1 MPAEKHPDYRWEY
14 EWLEYTLGYV
24 EKSLKNMLFEKEK
37 LDDEVSKSFKH
48 FDSSNSD
55 SYIGLMIGTMFQG
68 SMELRLRKLRDA
80 VNKPYFARIDFRE
93 ENKQNSEKIYI
104 GKLSLMREEDQQ
116 LIIVDWR
123 APVANLYYE
132 ERLGDCSYTCP
143 DGRIRGNLSLKRQ
156 FSINEGRLNDIFDI
170 DITTNDEFLQSY
182 LGASAD
188 NRLKDI
194 VTTIQ
199 AEQNRIIRADMWTPL
214 IVQGAAGSGKT
225 TIALHRIAYL
235 IYTYERT
242 FKPENFMI
250 IAPSKFF
257 LNYIS
262 DVLPEL
268 GVEKVRQTTF
278 EEFAMD
284 LIGRKFKFRDEYEK
298 LIMFVNHNI
307 TEEEAKRNDLVRGS
321 SELKASMLFKKGIDK
336 YIQTIERDFI
346 PKEDF
351 KIGSIV
357 LFKYDEINDLFTR
370 EYKDLPM
377 TKRVNEIKKHLTNR
391 LKARKGNIIEKLQY
405 NCDRKVVFLK
415 DTMED
420 NDERR
425 RLIIEAIDNKNNTI
439 RDIETKSKAAV
450 KDYVKRISKLDPFQ
464 YYVDFI
470 TKKEIFDV
478 ILDGMVDKEQM
489 KFTREYSTEILK
501 SGFIEIE
508 DLAPIIYIKYCIYG
522 MDEKIPV
529 KHVVIDE
536 AQDFSAFQLYVLK
549 KIIKDSSFTILGDLC
564 QGIHSYRGTKS
575 WKDIMENAFAGSRVQ
590 YLTLEQSYRTTVEIM
605 DAANKVIHK
614 LQDEN
619 LVTARPVIRHG
630 EEVKVFVKNSTK
642 EIADDIDKKIRKL
655 IDENFKSI
663 AIICKTL
670 EECQKMYSFLKKA
683 KYSPYVITGKEKE
696 YKSGIV
702 ILPSYLAK
710 GLEFDA
716 VMIANANGE
725 EYKENELDIKLLY
738 VTMTRPLH
746 RLYIYSEGKPSALL
760 DGISVGNCE
769 AILSAKK

>member
-1 MPAEKHPDYRWEY
+1 MPAEKHPAYKEEFERLD
-14 EWLEYTLGYV
+14 YTLGYV
-24 EKSLKNMLFEKEK
+24 NKSLNNILFEKEK
-37 LDDEVSKSFKH
+37 LDEEVSKNFRH
-48 FDSSNSD
+48 FDSSSSD

-68 SMELRLRKLRDA
+68 SMELRLRKLKDA
-80 VNKPYFARIDFRE
+80 VSKPYFARIDFRE
-93 ENKQNSEKIYI
+93 ENKQTNEKIYI
-104 GKLSLMREEDQQ
+104 GKLSLMREEDQE

-132 ERLGDCSYTCP
+132 ERLGECSYICP
-143 DGRIRGNLSLKRQ
+143 DGRIGGDLSLKRQ
-156 FSINEGRLNDIFDI
+156 FSINEGRLKDIFDI

-268 GVEKVRQTTF
+268 GVEKVKQTTF
-278 EEFAMD
+278 EEFAME

-298 LIMFVNHNI
+298 LTMFVNHRI
-307 TEEEAKRNDLVRGS
+307 SPEESSKNELLRGT
-321 SELKASMLFKKGIDK
+321 SELKASMMFKKAIDR
-336 YIQTIERDFI
+336 YIETIEKDFI

-351 KIGSIV
+351 KVGPIV
-357 LFKYDEINDLFTR
+357 LFKYSEINDLFTR
-370 EYKDLPM
+370 EYRNLPM
-377 TKRVNEIKKHLTNR
+377 TRRVDEIKKHLVNR
-391 LKARKGNIIEKLQY
+391 LKARKGSIIEKLQY
-405 NCDRKVVFLK
+405 NCDRRVVILK
-415 DTMED
+415 DSMED
-420 NDERR
+420 NEERR
-425 RLIIEAIDNKNNTI
+425 SLIIEAIDNKDDTI
-439 RDIETKSKAAV
+439 RSIEAQSKVAV
-450 KDYVKRISKLDPFQ
+450 KEYIKRISKLDPYQ

-470 TKKEIFDV
+470 TKEENFDV
-478 ILDGMVDKEQM
+478 IMDGMADREQIE
-489 KFTREYSTEILK
+489 FTRKYSKEILK

-564 QGIHSYRGTKS
+564 QGIHSYRGTKN
-575 WKDIMENAFAGSRVQ
+575 WKDIMENAFEDSRIQ

-605 DAANKVIHK
+605 DAANKVIDK
-614 LQDEN
+614 LHDEN
-619 LVTARPVIRHG
+619 LVTAKPVIRHG
-630 EEVKVFVKNSTK
+630 EEVKVLVKNSIK
-642 EIADDIDKKIRKL
+642 EIAEDIDKKIRTLVK
-655 IDENFKSI
+655 ENFKSI
-663 AIICKTL
+663 AVICKTM
-670 EECQKMYSFLKKA
+670 EECQKIHSYIKKA
-683 KYSPYVITGKEKE
+683 KYSPYIITGKEKE

-725 EYKENELDIKLLY
+725 EYQENELDIKLLY
-738 VTMTRPLH
+738 VSMTRPLH
-746 RLYIYSEGKPSALL
+746 KLYIYSEGNPSTLL
-760 DGISVGNCE
+760 EGI
-769 AILSAKK
+769 

>member
-1 MPAEKHPDYRWEY
+1 MSAEKHPDYKWEF
-14 EWLEYTLGYV
+14 ERLEYTLGYV
-24 EKSLKNMLFEKEK
+24 DKSLKNILVEKEK
-37 LDDEVSKSFKH
+37 LDNEVSKNLRH
-48 FDSSNSD
+48 FDSSSSE

-68 SMELRLRKLRDA
+68 SMELRLRKLKDA
-80 VNKPYFARIDFRE
+80 VSKPYFARIDFRE
-93 ENKQNSEKIYI
+93 KDKQNKEKIYI
-104 GKLSLMREEDQQ
+104 GKLSLMREEDQE

-132 ERLGDCSYTCP
+132 ERLGDCSYICP
-143 DGRIRGNLSLKRQ
+143 DGKISGDLSLKRQ
-156 FSINEGRLNDIFDI
+156 FSINEGKLQDIFDI

-268 GVEKVRQTTF
+268 GVEKVKQTTF
-278 EEFAMD
+278 EEFAME

-298 LIMFVNHNI
+298 LTMFVNHKI
-307 TEEEAKRNDLVRGS
+307 TEKEERRNELIRGS
-321 SELKASMLFKKGIDK
+321 SELKASMLFKEAIDK
-336 YIQTIERDFI
+336 YIETIERDFI

-351 KIGSIV
+351 KISTII
-357 LFKYDEINDLFTR
+357 LFKYEEINDLFTR

-377 TKRVNEIKKHLTNR
+377 TKRVDEIKKHLTNR

-405 NCDRKVVFLK
+405 NCDRRVVMLK

-420 NDERR
+420 GDERR
-425 RLIIEAIDNKNNTI
+425 RLIIEAIDNKNDMIKN
-439 RDIETKSKAAV
+439 IEAQSKVAV
-450 KDYVKRISKLDPFQ
+450 KEYIKRISKLDPFQ

-470 TKKEIFDV
+470 TKEEIFDT
-478 ILDGMVDKEQM
+478 LLEGMVDRDQIE
-489 KFTREYSTEILK
+489 FTRKYSDEILK

-522 MDEKIPV
+522 MNEKIPV

-575 WKDIMENAFAGSRVQ
+575 WKDVMKNAFADSRIQ

-605 DAANKVIHK
+605 DAANKVIDK
-614 LQDEN
+614 LHDEN

-630 EEVKVFVKNSTK
+630 EEVKVLVKNSIK
-642 EIADDIDKKIRKL
+642 EIAEDIDKKIKEL
-655 IDENFKSI
+655 VNENFKSI
-663 AIICKTL
+663 AVICKTL
-670 EECQKMYSFLKKA
+670 DECQNMYSYLKNA
-683 KYSPYVITGKEKE
+683 EYSPYVITGKEKE

-746 RLYIYSEGKPSALL
+746 RLYIYSEGEPSRLL
-760 DGISVGNCE
+760 DGI
-769 AILSAKK
+769 

>member
-1 MPAEKHPDYRWEY
+1 MSAEKHPAYRE
-14 EWLEYTLGYV
+14 EFERLEYTLGYV
-24 EKSLKNMLFEKEK
+24 DKSLNNILFEKEK
-37 LDDEVSKSFKH
+37 LDEEVSKNFRH
-48 FDSSNSD
+48 FDSSSSD

-68 SMELRLRKLRDA
+68 SMELRLRKLKDA
-80 VNKPYFARIDFRE
+80 VNKPYFARIDFKE
-93 ENKQNSEKIYI
+93 ENKQNNEKIYI
-104 GKLSLMREEDQQ
+104 GKLSLMREDDQE

-132 ERLGDCSYTCP
+132 ERLGHCSYLCP
-143 DGRIRGNLSLKRQ
+143 DGRIGGDLSLKRQ
-156 FSINEGRLNDIFDI
+156 FSINEGKLNDIFDI

-199 AEQNRIIRADMWTPL
+199 SEQNKIIRADMWTPL

-268 GVEKVRQTTF
+268 GVEKVKQTTF
-278 EEFAMD
+278 EEFAME

-298 LIMFVNHNI
+298 LTMFVNHNI
-307 TEEEAKRNDLVRGS
+307 TSQEVRKNELIWGA
-321 SELKASMLFKKGIDK
+321 SELKASMLFKDAIDK
-336 YIQTIERDFI
+336 YIETIEKDFI

-351 KIGSIV
+351 KIDSIV

-377 TKRVNEIKKHLTNR
+377 TRRVDEIKKHLTNR

-405 NCDRKVVFLK
+405 NCDRRVVLLK
-415 DTMED
+415 DTMEED
-420 NDERR
+420 DERR
-425 RLIIEAIDNKNNTI
+425 RLIIEAIDIKNDTI
-439 RDIETKSKAAV
+439 KDIETQTKVAV
-450 KDYVKRISKLDPFQ
+450 KEYIKRISKLDPYQ

-470 TKKEIFDV
+470 TKEEIFDV
-478 ILDGMVDKEQM
+478 ILEGRVDREQIE
-489 KFTREYSTEILK
+489 FTRNYSKEILK

-549 KIIKDSSFTILGDLC
+549 KIIKDSSFTILGDLN

-575 WKDIMENAFAGSRVQ
+575 WKDIMENAISDSRIQ

-605 DAANKVIHK
+605 DAANKVIDK
-614 LQDEN
+614 LHDEN
-619 LVTARPVIRHG
+619 IVKAKPVIRHG
-630 EEVKVFVKNSTK
+630 EEVKVLVKNSMK
-642 EIADDIDKKIRKL
+642 EIAED
-655 IDENFKSI
+655 IDENIRSLVKESFKSI
-663 AIICKTL
+663 AVICKTM
-670 EECQKMYSFLKKA
+670 EECQKIYSYLKRA
-683 KYSPYVITGKEKE
+683 KYAPYVITGKEKE

-716 VMIANANGE
+716 VMIANANKD
-725 EYKENELDIKLLY
+725 EYMENELDIKLLY
-738 VTMTRPLH
+738 VSMTRPLH
-746 RLYIYSEGKPSALL
+746 KLYVYSEGEPSTLL
-760 DGISVGNCE
+760 EGI
-769 AILSAKK
+769 

>member
-1 MPAEKHPDYRWEY
+1 MPAEKHPDYQWEF
-14 EWLEYTLGYV
+14 ERLEYTLGYV
-24 EKSLKNMLFEKEK
+24 DKSLNNILFEKEK
-37 LDDEVSKSFKH
+37 LDDEVSKSLRH
-48 FDSSNSD
+48 FDSSSSE

-68 SMELRLRKLRDA
+68 SMELRLRKLKDA

-93 ENKQNSEKIYI
+93 KDKQNKEKIYI
-104 GKLSLMREEDQQ
+104 GKLSLMREEDQE

-132 ERLGDCSYTCP
+132 ERLGDCNYLCP
-143 DGRIRGNLSLKRQ
+143 DGKISGDLSLKRQ
-156 FSINEGRLNDIFDI
+156 FSINEGKLQDIFDI

-268 GVEKVRQTTF
+268 GVEKVKQTTF
-278 EEFAMD
+278 EEFAME

-298 LIMFVNHNI
+298 LTMFVNHKI
-307 TEEEAKRNDLVRGS
+307 TEIEERKNELIRDS
-321 SELKASMLFKKGIDK
+321 SELKASMLFKEAIDK
-336 YIQTIERDFI
+336 YIETIERDFI

-351 KIGSIV
+351 KIGTIV
-357 LFKYDEINDLFTR
+357 LFKYEEINDLFTR

-377 TKRVNEIKKHLTNR
+377 TKRVDEIKKHLTNR

-405 NCDRKVVFLK
+405 NCDRKVVMLK

-420 NDERR
+420 SDERR
-425 RLIIEAIDNKNNTI
+425 RLIIEAIDNKNDTI
-439 RDIETKSKAAV
+439 KNIETQSKVAV
-450 KDYVKRISKLDPFQ
+450 KDYIKRISKLDPFQ

-470 TKKEIFDV
+470 TKEEIFDV
-478 ILDGMVDKEQM
+478 LLQGMLDEDQIEFARK
-489 KFTREYSTEILK
+489 YSTEILK
-501 SGFIEIE
+501 SGFIEVE

-575 WKDIMENAFAGSRVQ
+575 WKDIMENAFADSRIQ

-605 DAANKVIHK
+605 DAANKVIDK
-614 LQDEN
+614 LHDEN

-630 EEVKVFVKNSTK
+630 DEVRVLVKNSIK
-642 EIADDIDKKIRKL
+642 EIAEDIDKKIKEL
-655 IDENFKSI
+655 VKENFKSI
-663 AIICKTL
+663 AVICKTL
-670 EECQKMYSFLKKA
+670 DECQKMYSYLKKA
-683 KYSPYVITGKEKE
+683 EYSPYVITGKEKE

-746 RLYIYSEGKPSALL
+746 KLYIYSEGEPSRLL
-760 DGISVGNCE
+760 DGI
-769 AILSAKK
+769 

>member
-1 MPAEKHPDYRWEY
+1 MPAEKHPEY
-14 EWLEYTLGYV
+14 KEEFDRLSYTLGYV
-24 EKSLKNMLFEKEK
+24 DKSLKNMLFEKEK
-37 LDDEVSKSFKH
+37 LDDEVSKNLRH
-48 FDSSNSD
+48 FDSSSSE

-68 SMELRLRKLRDA
+68 SMELRLRKLKDA
-80 VNKPYFARIDFRE
+80 VNKPYFARIDFKE
-93 ENKQNSEKIYI
+93 DNKQNSEKIYI
-104 GKLSLMREEDQQ
+104 GKLSLMREEDQE

-132 ERLGDCSYTCP
+132 ERLGDCSYMCP
-143 DGRIRGNLSLKRQ
+143 DGRIRGDLSLKRQ
-156 FSINEGRLNDIFDI
+156 FSIDKGELQDIFDI

-262 DVLPEL
+262 EVLPEL
-268 GVEKVRQTTF
+268 GVEKVKQTTF
-278 EEFAMD
+278 EEFAME
-284 LIGRKFKFRDEYEK
+284 LIGKKFKFRDEYEK
-298 LIMFVNHNI
+298 LTMFVNHKI
-307 TEEEAKRNDLVRGS
+307 TEDEVKRNELIRGS
-321 SELKASMLFKKGIDK
+321 SELKASMLFKEAIDK
-336 YIQTIERDFI
+336 YIDAIERDFI

-351 KIGSIV
+351 KIGNIV
-357 LFKYDEINDLFTR
+357 LFKYQEINDLFTR

-377 TKRVNEIKKHLTNR
+377 TKRVDEIKKHLTNR

-405 NCDRKVVFLK
+405 NCDRRVVFLK
-415 DTMED
+415 DSMED
-420 NDERR
+420 SEERR
-425 RLIIEAIDNKNNTI
+425 KLIIEAIDYKNDTI
-439 RDIETKSKAAV
+439 KNIETESKAAV
-450 KDYVKRISKLDPFQ
+450 KDYIKRISKLDPYQ
-464 YYVDFI
+464 YFVDFI
-470 TKKEIFDV
+470 TSEEIFDP
-478 ILDGMVDKEQM
+478 ILEGKIDSEQIE
-489 KFTREYSTEILK
+489 FTRKYSGDILK

-575 WKDIMENAFAGSRVQ
+575 WKDIMENSFAESRIQ

-605 DAANKVIHK
+605 DAANKVINK
-614 LQDEN
+614 LHDEE

-630 EEVKVFVKNSTK
+630 EEVKVLVKDSTK
-642 EIADDIDKKIRKL
+642 EIAEDIDKKINELVK
-655 IDENFKSI
+655 ENFKSV
-663 AIICKTL
+663 AVICKTL
-670 EECQKMYSFLKKA
+670 DECQKMYSYLKKA

-738 VTMTRPLH
+738 VSMTRPLH
-746 RLYIYSEGKPSALL
+746 RLYIYSEGEPSSLL
-760 DGISVGNCE
+760 DGI
-769 AILSAKK
+769 

>member
-1 MPAEKHPDYRWEY
+1 MPAEKHPDYRWEFDR
-14 EWLEYTLGYV
+14 LEYTLGYV
-24 EKSLKNMLFEKEK
+24 EKSLSNMLFEKEK
-37 LDDEVSKSFKH
+37 LDENVSKSLRH
-48 FDSSNSD
+48 FDSSSSE

-68 SMELRLRKLRDA
+68 SMELRLRKLKDA
-80 VNKPYFARIDFRE
+80 VSKPYFARIDFKE
-93 ENKQNSEKIYI
+93 ANKGDIEKIYI
-104 GKLSLMREEDQQ
+104 GKLSLMREEDQE

-132 ERLGDCSYTCP
+132 ERLGECSYICP
-143 DGRIRGNLSLKRQ
+143 DGKIIGDLSLKRQ
-156 FSINEGRLNDIFDI
+156 FSINEGKLIDIFDI

-268 GVEKVRQTTF
+268 GVEKVKQTTF
-278 EEFAMD
+278 EEFAME

-298 LIMFVNHNI
+298 LTMFVNHNI
-307 TEEEAKRNDLVRGS
+307 TAKEARRNEFIRGS
-321 SELKASMLFKKGIDK
+321 SELKASMAFKDAIDR
-336 YIQTIERDFI
+336 YIGTIERNFI

-351 KIGSIV
+351 KVGPVV
-357 LFKYDEINDLFTR
+357 LLTYEEINDLFTR
-370 EYKDLPM
+370 EYSDLPM
-377 TKRVNEIKKHLTNR
+377 TRRVDEIKKHLNNR
-391 LKARKGNIIEKLQY
+391 LKARKGSIIDRLQY
-405 NCDRKVVFLK
+405 TCDRRVVYLK
-415 DTMED
+415 DNMED
-420 NDERR
+420 SDERR
-425 RLIIEAIDNKNNTI
+425 RLIIEAIDNKNDTI
-439 RDIETKSKAAV
+439 KNIESQSKVAV
-450 KDYVKRISKLDPFQ
+450 KDYIKRISKLDPYQ
-464 YYVDFI
+464 YFVDFI
-470 TKKEIFDV
+470 TREEIFDV
-478 ILDGMVDKEQM
+478 ILEEIVDREQIE
-489 KFTREYSTEILK
+489 FTRKYSTEILK

-564 QGIHSYRGTKS
+564 QGIHSYRGTKN
-575 WKDIMENAFAGSRVQ
+575 WKDIMENAFADSRIQ

-605 DAANKVIHK
+605 DAANKVIDK
-614 LQDEN
+614 LHDEN
-619 LVTARPVIRHG
+619 LVTAKPVIRHG
-630 EEVKVFVKNSTK
+630 EEVKVLVMDSQK
-642 EIADDIDKKIRKL
+642 EIAEDIDKKIKKL
-655 IDENFKSI
+655 VKENFKSV

-670 EECQKMYSFLKKA
+670 DECKEIHSYLKKA

-725 EYKENELDIKLLY
+725 EYQENELDIKLLY
-738 VTMTRPLH
+738 VSMTRPLH
-746 RLYIYSEGKPSALL
+746 KLYIYSEGEPSSLL
-760 DGISVGNCE
+760 DGI
-769 AILSAKK
+769 

>member
-1 MPAEKHPDYRWEY
+1 MPAEKHPAYKEEFERLD
-14 EWLEYTLGYV
+14 YTLGYV
-24 EKSLKNMLFEKEK
+24 NKSLNNILFEKEK
-37 LDDEVSKSFKH
+37 LDEEVSKNFRH
-48 FDSSNSD
+48 FDSSSSD

-68 SMELRLRKLRDA
+68 SMELRLRKLKDA
-80 VNKPYFARIDFRE
+80 VSKPYFARIDFRE
-93 ENKQNSEKIYI
+93 ENKQGNEKIYI
-104 GKLSLMREEDQQ
+104 GKLSLMREEDQE

-132 ERLGDCSYTCP
+132 ERLGECSYVCP
-143 DGRIRGNLSLKRQ
+143 DGRIGGDLSLKRQ
-156 FSINEGRLNDIFDI
+156 FSINEGKLKDIFDI

-268 GVEKVRQTTF
+268 GVEKVKQTTF
-278 EEFAMD
+278 EEFAME

-298 LIMFVNHNI
+298 LTMFVNHRI
-307 TEEEAKRNDLVRGS
+307 SDEEARRNELVRGA
-321 SELKASMLFKKGIDK
+321 SELKASMLFKKAIDR
-336 YIQTIERDFI
+336 YIETIEKDFI

-351 KIGSIV
+351 KVGPIV
-357 LFKYDEINDLFTR
+357 LFKYSEINDLFTR
-370 EYKDLPM
+370 EYRNLPM
-377 TKRVNEIKKHLTNR
+377 TRRVNEIKKHLTNR
-391 LKARKGNIIEKLQY
+391 LKARKGSIIEKLQY
-405 NCDRKVVFLK
+405 NCDRRVVLLK
-415 DTMED
+415 DSMED

-425 RLIIEAIDNKNNTI
+425 SLIIEAIDNKDDTI
-439 RDIETKSKAAV
+439 RIIEGQSKVAV
-450 KDYVKRISKLDPFQ
+450 REYIKRISKLDPYQ

-470 TKKEIFDV
+470 TKEENFDV
-478 ILDGMVDKEQM
+478 IMEGMVDREQIE
-489 KFTREYSTEILK
+489 FTRKYSKEILK
-501 SGFIEIE
+501 SSFIEIE

-564 QGIHSYRGTKS
+564 QGIHSYRGTKN
-575 WKDIMENAFAGSRVQ
+575 WKDIMENAFEDSRIQ

-605 DAANKVIHK
+605 DAANKVIDK
-614 LQDEN
+614 LHDEN
-619 LVTARPVIRHG
+619 LVTAKPVIRHG
-630 EEVKVFVKNSTK
+630 EEVKVLVKNSLK
-642 EIADDIDKKIRKL
+642 EIAEDIDKKIKAL
-655 IDENFKSI
+655 VKENIKSV
-663 AIICKTL
+663 AVICKTM
-670 EECQKMYSFLKKA
+670 EECQEIYSYLKKA
-683 KYSPYVITGKEKE
+683 KYSPYIITGKEKE

-702 ILPSYLAK
+702 VLPSYLAK

-725 EYKENELDIKLLY
+725 EYQENELDIKLLY
-738 VTMTRPLH
+738 VSMTRPLH
-746 RLYIYSEGKPSALL
+746 RLYIYSEGEPSMLL
-760 DGISVGNCE
+760 EGI
-769 AILSAKK
+769 

>member
-1 MPAEKHPDYRWEY
+1 MPAEKHPAYKEEFERLD
-14 EWLEYTLGYV
+14 YTLGYV
-24 EKSLKNMLFEKEK
+24 NKSLNNILFEKEK
-37 LDDEVSKSFKH
+37 LDEEVSKNFRH
-48 FDSSNSD
+48 FDSSSSD

-68 SMELRLRKLRDA
+68 SMELRLRKLKDA
-80 VNKPYFARIDFRE
+80 VSKPYFARIDFRE
-93 ENKQNSEKIYI
+93 ENKQTNEKIYI
-104 GKLSLMREEDQQ
+104 GKLSLMREEDQE

-132 ERLGDCSYTCP
+132 ERLGECSYICP
-143 DGRIRGNLSLKRQ
+143 DGRIGGDLSLKRQ
-156 FSINEGRLNDIFDI
+156 FSINEGRLKDIFDI

-268 GVEKVRQTTF
+268 GVEKVKQTTF
-278 EEFAMD
+278 EEFAME

-298 LIMFVNHNI
+298 LTMFVNHRI
-307 TEEEAKRNDLVRGS
+307 SPEESSKNELLRGT
-321 SELKASMLFKKGIDK
+321 SELKASMMFKKAIDR
-336 YIQTIERDFI
+336 YIETIEKDFI

-351 KIGSIV
+351 KVGPIV
-357 LFKYDEINDLFTR
+357 LFKYSEINDLFTR
-370 EYKDLPM
+370 EYRNLPM
-377 TKRVNEIKKHLTNR
+377 TRRVDEIKKHLVNR
-391 LKARKGNIIEKLQY
+391 LKARKGSIIEKLQY
-405 NCDRKVVFLK
+405 NCDRRVVILK
-415 DTMED
+415 DSMED
-420 NDERR
+420 NEERR
-425 RLIIEAIDNKNNTI
+425 SLIIEAIDNKDDTI
-439 RDIETKSKAAV
+439 RSIEAQSKVAV
-450 KDYVKRISKLDPFQ
+450 KEYIKRISKLDTYQ

-470 TKKEIFDV
+470 TKEENFDV
-478 ILDGMVDKEQM
+478 IMDGMADREQIE
-489 KFTREYSTEILK
+489 FTRKYSKEILK

-564 QGIHSYRGTKS
+564 QGIHSYRGTKN
-575 WKDIMENAFAGSRVQ
+575 WKDIMENAFEDSRIQ

-605 DAANKVIHK
+605 DAANKVIDK
-614 LQDEN
+614 LHDEN
-619 LVTARPVIRHG
+619 LVTAKPVIRHG
-630 EEVKVFVKNSTK
+630 EEVKVLVKNSIK
-642 EIADDIDKKIRKL
+642 EIAEDIDKKIRTLVK
-655 IDENFKSI
+655 ENFKSI
-663 AIICKTL
+663 AVICKTM
-670 EECQKMYSFLKKA
+670 EECQKIHSYIKKA
-683 KYSPYVITGKEKE
+683 KYSPYIITGKEKE

-725 EYKENELDIKLLY
+725 EYQENELDIKLLY
-738 VTMTRPLH
+738 VSMTRPLH
-746 RLYIYSEGKPSALL
+746 KLYIYSEGNPSTLL
-760 DGISVGNCE
+760 EGI
-769 AILSAKK
+769 

>member
-1 MPAEKHPDYRWEY
+1 MPAEKHPDYRAEFDR
-14 EWLEYTLGYV
+14 LEYTLGYV
-24 EKSLKNMLFEKEK
+24 EKSLSNMLFEKEK
-37 LDDEVSKSFKH
+37 LDDNVAKSLRH
-48 FDSSNSD
+48 FDSSSSE

-68 SMELRLRKLRDA
+68 SMELRLRKLKDA
-80 VNKPYFARIDFRE
+80 ISKPYFARIDFRE
-93 ENKQNSEKIYI
+93 ENKQSSEKIYI
-104 GKLSLMREEDQQ
+104 GKLSLMREEDQE
-116 LIIVDWR
+116 LVIVDWR

-132 ERLGDCSYTCP
+132 ERLGECSYICP
-143 DGRIRGNLSLKRQ
+143 DGRINGKLSLKRQ
-156 FSINEGRLNDIFDI
+156 FSINEGKLLDIFDI

-262 DVLPEL
+262 EVLPEL
-268 GVEKVRQTTF
+268 GVEKVKQTTF
-278 EEFAMD
+278 EEFAME

-298 LIMFVNHNI
+298 LTMFVNSSTSKDGLKQN
-307 TEEEAKRNDLVRGS
+307 EFVKKA
-321 SELKASMLFKKGIDK
+321 SELKASMLFKGAIDK
-336 YIQTIERDFI
+336 YIETIERDFI
-346 PKEDF
+346 PREDF
-351 KIGSIV
+351 KVGSVV
-357 LFKYDEINDLFTR
+357 LYKYEEINDLFTR
-370 EYKDLPM
+370 EYRDLPM
-377 TKRVNEIKKHLTNR
+377 TKRVDEIKKHLTNR
-391 LKARKGNIIEKLQY
+391 LKARKGSIVERLQY
-405 NCDRKVVFLK
+405 TCDRRVVYLK
-415 DTMED
+415 DNMED
-420 NDERR
+420 SEERR
-425 RLIIEAIDNKNNTI
+425 RLIIEAIDSKNDMIKN
-439 RDIETKSKAAV
+439 IESESKVAV
-450 KDYVKRISKLDPFQ
+450 KEYIKRISKLDPFQ

-478 ILDGMVDKEQM
+478 MLEGMADEELI
-489 KFTREYSTEILK
+489 KFTRKYSGDILR

-564 QGIHSYRGTKS
+564 QGIHSYRGTKN
-575 WKDIMENAFAGSRVQ
+575 WRDIMENAFAGTKIQ

-605 DAANKVIHK
+605 DAANRVIDK
-614 LQDEN
+614 LHDEN

-630 EEVKVFVKNSTK
+630 EEVEVIVKDTTR
-642 EIADDIDKKIRKL
+642 EIAEDINIKMGEL
-655 IDENFKSI
+655 LEENFKSV

-670 EECQKMYSFLKKA
+670 EECQRMHSYLKKA

-696 YKSGIV
+696 YKSGVV

-716 VMIANANGE
+716 VFIANVNE
-725 EYKENELDIKLLY
+725 QEYREQELDIKLLY
-738 VTMTRPLH
+738 VSMTRPLH
-746 RLYIYSEGKPSALL
+746 RLYIYSEGKPSPLL
-760 DGISVGNCE
+760 DGI
-769 AILSAKK
+769 

>member
-1 MPAEKHPDYRWEY
+1 MPAEKHPDYNWEF
-14 EWLEYTLGYV
+14 ERLEYTLGYV

-37 LDDEVSKSFKH
+37 LDENVAKSLRH
-48 FDSSNSD
+48 FDSSSSE

-68 SMELRLRKLRDA
+68 SMELRLRKLKDA
-80 VNKPYFARIDFRE
+80 VNKPYFARIDFKE
-93 ENKQNSEKIYI
+93 ESKQSSEKIYI
-104 GKLSLMREEDQQ
+104 GKLSLMRDEDQE

-132 ERLGDCSYTCP
+132 ERLGNCSYLCP
-143 DGRIRGNLSLKRQ
+143 DGRISGKLSLKRQ
-156 FSINEGRLNDIFDI
+156 FSINEGKLLDIFDI

-262 DVLPEL
+262 EVLPEL
-268 GVEKVRQTTF
+268 GVEKVKQTTF
-278 EEFAMD
+278 EEFAME
-284 LIGRKFKFRDEYEK
+284 LIGKKFKFRDEYEK
-298 LIMFVNHNI
+298 LTMFVNHSI
-307 TEEEAKRNDLVRGS
+307 TDEEVRKNELVRGA
-321 SELKASMLFKKGIDK
+321 SELKASMLFKEAIDK
-336 YIQTIERDFI
+336 YIKAIERDFI

-351 KIGSIV
+351 KVGSVV
-357 LFKYDEINDLFTR
+357 LFKYEEINDLFTR

-377 TKRVNEIKKHLTNR
+377 TKRVDEIKKHLTNR
-391 LKARKGNIIEKLQY
+391 LKVRKGSIIERLQY
-405 NCDRKVVFLK
+405 ACDRRVVYLK
-415 DTMED
+415 DNMED
-420 NDERR
+420 SEERR
-425 RLIIEAIDNKNNTI
+425 RLIIEAIDNKNDTI
-439 RDIETKSKAAV
+439 KNIESQSKVAV
-450 KDYVKRISKLDPFQ
+450 KDYIKRISKLDPFQ

-478 ILDGMVDKEQM
+478 MLEGMLDSEQIE
-489 KFTREYSTEILK
+489 FTREYSTQILK
-501 SGFIEIE
+501 SGYIEIE

-564 QGIHSYRGTKS
+564 QGIHSYRGTKN
-575 WKDIMENAFAGSRVQ
+575 WKDIMDNAFAGSRIQ

-605 DAANKVIHK
+605 DAANKVIDK
-614 LQDEN
+614 LHDEN
-619 LVTARPVIRHG
+619 LVTAKPVIRHG
-630 EEVKVFVKNSTK
+630 EEVRVIVKDSIK
-642 EIADDIDKKIRKL
+642 EIAEDIDKKIMEL
-655 IDENFKSI
+655 LNENFKSI

-670 EECQKMYSFLKKA
+670 DECQEMYSYLKKA
-683 KYSPYVITGKEKE
+683 EYLPYVITGKEKE

-710 GLEFDA
+710 GLEFDV
-716 VMIANANGE
+716 VMIANAKVE
-725 EYKENELDIKLLY
+725 EYRENELDIKLLY
-738 VTMTRPLH
+738 VSMTRPLH

-760 DGISVGNCE
+760 DGI
-769 AILSAKK
+769 

>member
-1 MPAEKHPDYRWEY
+1 MPAEKHPAYRE
-14 EWLEYTLGYV
+14 ELERLEYTLGYV
-24 EKSLKNMLFEKEK
+24 DKSLNNILFEKEK
-37 LDDEVSKSFKH
+37 LDEEVSKSFRH
-48 FDSSNSD
+48 FDSSSSD

-68 SMELRLRKLRDA
+68 SMELKLRKLKDA
-80 VNKPYFARIDFRE
+80 VNKPYFARIDFGE
-93 ENKQNSEKIYI
+93 ENKQSNEKIYI
-104 GKLSLMREEDQQ
+104 GKLSLMREENQE

-132 ERLGDCSYTCP
+132 ERLGECSYLCP
-143 DGRIRGNLSLKRQ
+143 DGRIGGDLSLKRQ
-156 FSINEGRLNDIFDI
+156 FSINEGKLQDILDI

-199 AEQNRIIRADMWTPL
+199 SEQNKIIRADMWTPL

-268 GVEKVRQTTF
+268 GVEKVKQTTF
-278 EEFAMD
+278 EEFAME

-298 LIMFVNHNI
+298 LTMFVNHNI
-307 TEEEAKRNDLVRGS
+307 TSQEVRKNELIWGA
-321 SELKASMLFKKGIDK
+321 SELKASMLFKDAIDN
-336 YIQTIERDFI
+336 YIETIERDFI

-377 TKRVNEIKKHLTNR
+377 TRRVDEIKKHLANR
-391 LKARKGNIIEKLQY
+391 LKARKGNIIERLQY
-405 NCDRKVVFLK
+405 NCDRRVVFLK

-420 NDERR
+420 DDERR
-425 RLIIEAIDNKNNTI
+425 RLIIETIDNKNDTI
-439 RDIETKSKAAV
+439 KDIETQSKVAV
-450 KDYVKRISKLDPFQ
+450 KDYIKRISKLDPYQ

-470 TKKEIFDV
+470 TREEIFDV
-478 ILDGMVDKEQM
+478 ILEGMADREQIE
-489 KFTREYSTEILK
+489 FTRKYSKEILK

-549 KIIKDSSFTILGDLC
+549 KIIKDSSFTILGDLS

-575 WKDIMENAFAGSRVQ
+575 WKDIMENAFADSRIQ

-605 DAANKVIHK
+605 EAANKVIDRLH
-614 LQDEN
+614 DEN
-619 LVTARPVIRHG
+619 LVKAKPVIRHG
-630 EEVKVFVKNSTK
+630 EVVKVLVKNSIK
-642 EIADDIDKKIRKL
+642 EIAEDIDKNIRSLVK
-655 IDENFKSI
+655 ENIKSI
-663 AIICKTL
+663 AVICKTI
-670 EECQKMYSFLKKA
+670 EECQKIYSYLKKA

-716 VMIANANGE
+716 VMIANANKD

-738 VTMTRPLH
+738 VSMTRPLH
-746 RLYIYSEGKPSALL
+746 RLYIYSEGEPSVLL
-760 DGISVGNCE
+760 DGI
-769 AILSAKK
+769 